1 MNGSAQREAQLAA
14 PACIRDVAEVQ
25 SVQAL
30 ERGRSSCMPLPP
42 LLTKPRYIEHARP
55 PSRPKH
61 VNQSSTRFRVFIIK
75 AGPENFRFVLIIGT
89 KTHPKVHYDG
99 RHLLEPPGL
108 LIRMNS
114 GVLDVGLVW
123 ACRVG
128 VCLELC
134 QWQVTKIE
142 TVGEE
147 YVPAAWK
154 FVKGL
159 QGTLSFLGHAGS
171 GVGVLVQMCMRVHG
185 QESHMHARTLIF
197 MHAHVY
203 LCLLCSI
210 ESHTS
215 K

>member
-1 MNGSAQREAQLAA
+1 
-14 PACIRDVAEVQ
+14 
-25 SVQAL
+25 
-30 ERGRSSCMPLPP
+30 MPLPP

-55 PSRPKH
+55 PSRRKH
-61 VNQSSTRFRVFIIK
+61 VNQSSKRFRVFIIK

-185 QESHMHARTLIF
+185 QESAYARTYTHF
-197 MHAHVY
+197 HACTCVSVLVVFHRKSYKQVNT
-203 LCLLCSI
+203 LQEACRQA
-210 ESHTS
+210 S